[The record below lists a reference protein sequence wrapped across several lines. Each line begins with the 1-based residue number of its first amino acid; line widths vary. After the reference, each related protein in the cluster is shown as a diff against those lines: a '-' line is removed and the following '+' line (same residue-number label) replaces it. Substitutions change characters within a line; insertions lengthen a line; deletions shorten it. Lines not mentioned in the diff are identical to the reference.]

1 MSTPASQARP
11 PGQARPQGQGRTEPL
26 PSDPAELEK
35 VIRGQQNQLASS
47 VDALLDKVAPK
58 NVAQRTTAEVK
69 AKARG
74 AVLTPDGQPRT
85 ERLAAAGAG
94 LAGLL
99 ALVVLRG
106 VRRRRRRRGRRE
118 VEKAAERGQKR
129 GHR

>member
-1 MSTPASQARP
+1 MSTPASQVRP
-11 PGQARPQGQGRTEPL
+11 QGQARPQGQGRTEPL

-35 VIRGQQNQLASS
+35 IIRGQQNQLASS
-47 VDALLDKVAPK
+47 VDALLDKVSPK
-58 NVAQRTTAEVK
+58 NVAQRTVADVK
-69 AKARG
+69 EKARG

-94 LAGLL
+94 VAGLL

-106 VRRRRRRRGRRE
+106 VRKRRRRGRRE

-129 GHR
+129 AGR